1 MDGVSLHKE
10 ARKPRG
16 ALAVIGTQAMGRGR
30 KRTNDVIASCDV
42 LDGRRLE
49 LIKTPT
55 ADCFVFPYVGSKR
68 GTAIRVP
75 NNVDVRIERVM
86 ARASLSSTSDL
97 SSDFVHH
104 LLTLGACSIATR
116 GRCAPQSLIT

>member
-1 MDGVSLHKE
+1 MMTATIVFFVHDSFHHIHNDPVDGVSLHKE

-68 GTAIRVP
+68 GTQFECPTMLTSA
-75 NNVDVRIERVM
+75 
-86 ARASLSSTSDL
+86 LS
-97 SSDFVHH
+97 V
-104 LLTLGACSIATR
+104 
-116 GRCAPQSLIT
+116 